1 MDNPGWRHLIR
12 HTGDMNLIEEVR
24 RLGGAARIATLRE
37 RGFSDYALR
46 GAIGGGEL
54 LRPRGGWVAIRNL
67 EPELLFA
74 VKHGVVLSCVSMAR
88 RLGLWVAEK
97 PQHLHVATRTPG
109 SQVRA
114 AARVHWGRPLIL
126 RAPGAIEDSLPNA
139 LGYIADCLPREE
151 ALAVWESAI
160 NRGLADLQSLQ
171 RLPLSSSARDL
182 LSECRP
188 YSDSGLESLFK
199 TRLRWLRV
207 PIRAQTWLF
216 GHRVDF
222 LIGDRLV
229 VQIDGKQHGGEQKAS
244 DYAHDALL
252 TLKGYK
258 IIRVSYSHVM
268 HDWPAVQELVLE
280 ALAQGWH
287 LRVA

>member
-1 MDNPGWRHLIR
+1 
-12 HTGDMNLIEEVR
+12 MNLIEEVR

-114 AARVHWGRPLIL
+114 AARVHWGRP
-126 RAPGAIEDSLPNA
+126 
-139 LGYIADCLPREE
+139 
-151 ALAVWESAI
+151 
-160 NRGLADLQSLQ
+160 QS
-171 RLPLSSSARDL
+171 
-182 LSECRP
+182 
-188 YSDSGLESLFK
+188 
-199 TRLRWLRV
+199 
-207 PIRAQTWLF
+207 
-216 GHRVDF
+216 
-222 LIGDRLV
+222 
-229 VQIDGKQHGGEQKAS
+229 
-244 DYAHDALL
+244 
-252 TLKGYK
+252 
-258 IIRVSYSHVM
+258 
-268 HDWPAVQELVLE
+268 
-280 ALAQGWH
+280 
-287 LRVA
+287 